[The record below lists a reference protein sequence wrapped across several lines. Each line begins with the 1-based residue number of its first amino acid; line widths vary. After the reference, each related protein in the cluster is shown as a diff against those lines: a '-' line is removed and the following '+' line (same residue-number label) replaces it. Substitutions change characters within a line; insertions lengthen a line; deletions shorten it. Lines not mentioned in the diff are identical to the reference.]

1 MKNKISLL
9 LLAVFAMVLF
19 YSCSTAHK
27 VQGVQLNGLWTLDKV
42 TIEGS
47 ESTDQ
52 LKTTLFNDVS
62 SICLENSV
70 WNLPANGQGSYTVSS
85 TLPGCN
91 AGARQ
96 IYWSV
101 KNNNG
106 NSYFQFKKI
115 DADVKPKDV
124 TEGYQMQIRSITNN
138 QMELQSP
145 VENDNLTIIYH
156 FSKK

>member
-1 MKNKISLL
+1 MKILIYLL
-9 LLAVFAMVLF
+9 PVFVLTIF
-19 YSCSTAHK
+19 TGCFSAHK
-27 VQGVQLNGLWTLDKV
+27 VQGVQLNGSWTLNKITV
-42 TIEGS
+42 EGS

-62 SICLENSV
+62 SVCLENSV

-85 TLPGCN
+85 TAPGCN

-106 NSYFQFKKI
+106 TAYFQFKRI
-115 DADVKPKDV
+115 EPGIKPKDV
-124 TEGYQMQIRSITNN
+124 AEGYQMQIRSVTNN
-138 QMELQSP
+138 QMELESP
-145 VENDNLTIIYH
+145 VGSENMTIIYH
-156 FSKK
+156 FSKG